1 MTREDV
7 VRKIKALQ
15 SRTVDRGCSEA
26 EALSAARMVGK
37 LLAEHGLAMSD
48 LEIKETICE
57 DGLVETGRKR
67 WHEINSCVVAIGMF
81 TDCKVWRSREEGFV
95 YHFFGLPEDVAAARW
110 LYSMVLASM
119 AQELVNFKAMSWFDD
134 LPTGRRQSHSF
145 LLGMARRVS
154 ERLREMKREQARET
168 VETSGRDLVVVKGA
182 VIHEQFTKLGIGLHR
197 RAGSSYSGD
206 SGAYAAG
213 SSAGD
218 KVGFSKGLG
227 RERKMIR

>member
-15 SRTVDRGCSEA
+15 ARTVDRGCSEA

-37 LLAEHGLAMSD
+37 LLGEHGLAMSD

-67 WHEINSCVVAIGMF
+67 WHEINSCVVAIGVF
-81 TDCKVWRSREEGFV
+81 TDCKVWRSADEGFV
-95 YHFFGLPEDVAAARW
+95 YHFFGLPEDVAAAKW

-145 LLGMARRVS
+145 LLGMARRINA
-154 ERLREMKREQARET
+154 RLREMKREQKCEM
-168 VETSGRDLVVVKGA
+168 VETTGRDLVVVKGA
-182 VIHEQFTKLGIGLHR
+182 VVMEQFAKLGINLQRSRGQ
-197 RAGSSYSGD
+197 SYSGD
-206 SGAYAAG
+206 GQAYDAG
-213 SSAGD
+213 SAAGD
-218 KVGFSKGLG
+218 KVGFNKGLG